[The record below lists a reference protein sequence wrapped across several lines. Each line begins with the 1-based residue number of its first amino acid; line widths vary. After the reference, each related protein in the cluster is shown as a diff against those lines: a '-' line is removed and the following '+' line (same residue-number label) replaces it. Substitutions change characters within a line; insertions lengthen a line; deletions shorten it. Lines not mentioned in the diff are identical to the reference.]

1 MIHSLNHAVRPLLLL
16 LTLALAA
23 GPVLGPVPAQ
33 AQESRTGLERSDF
46 QRHTSHDEMVAY
58 LKEVKAT
65 AHDMTLEI
73 FGRTH
78 QGRELYK
85 ATFSRP
91 AVSSPAE
98 AHASGRPIVV
108 LAANVHG
115 YNYTLRESLL
125 LMIRELGTP
134 GSELNQLLDQVV
146 VIVVPSKNPDGLEA
160 ETRFNAVGAD
170 LNRDYM
176 ALEHPAMAA
185 YVGRII
191 NRWEPHIYVDGHDG
205 GAVQYGGAYPY
216 SLLYQAAGT
225 AGADP
230 SLTELADREIFPRIA
245 RDYEAAGYEA
255 FYWARGDAERWYGGG
270 AAPRM
275 GRNYGG
281 LAGKVSIL
289 FELGEWHEKPV
300 AVETGILAYT
310 TVLEYARDRGNT
322 LVETVREARSRT
334 VELGARAEGRIPVA
348 ETLEP
353 DDFRV
358 TYRIPHPDRPDEL
371 LTVEDAEIVKR
382 PVGTRFRDRPFA
394 YLLPPQATEAVAMLR
409 RHGITVE
416 RLEEPMRLT
425 VQTYSLAGIRYE
437 ESDNQHRAA
446 VQVEVGSVQDE
457 EMEFGWGTWV
467 VRTGQPLGR
476 VVTHLMEAE
485 TADGI
490 VYWNRLTSLLPKAAL
505 QEHLEDPGAHPAP
518 RIPIYKL
525 MSETPLPTVSAPLRP
540 G

>member
-1 MIHSLNHAVRPLLLL
+1 MIHGSRPSIGLV
-16 LTLALAA
+16 LALACLV
-23 GPVLGPVPAQ
+23 PVASAALGPTPAE
-33 AQESRTGLERSDF
+33 AQEPRTGLERSDF
-46 QRHTSHDEMVAY
+46 QRHTSHDAMVAY
-58 LKEVKAT
+58 LHEVKGGS
-65 AHDMTLEI
+65 HDMALEV
-73 FGRTH
+73 FGHTH
-78 QGRELYK
+78 QGRELVK

-98 AHASGRPIVV
+98 AHLSGKPIVV

-125 LMIRELGTP
+125 LMIREMGTR
-134 GSELNQLLDQVV
+134 GSELNRLLDDII

-160 ETRFNAVGAD
+160 GTRSNAVGAD

-185 YVGRII
+185 YVGRVI
-191 NRWEPHIYVDGHDG
+191 NRWEPHLYVDGHDG

-216 SLLYQAAGT
+216 SLLFQAAGT

-230 SLTELADREIFPRIA
+230 RLTELADREIFPRIQS
-245 RDYEAAGYEA
+245 DYQEAGFEA
-255 FYWARGDAERWYGGG
+255 FYWARGEEDRWYGGG
-270 AAPRM
+270 ASPRM

-289 FELGEWHEKPV
+289 FELAEWHEKPV
-300 AVETGILAYT
+300 AVETGVLAYT
-310 TVLEYARDRGNT
+310 SVLEYARDRGDA
-322 LVETVREARSRT
+322 LVRTVRESRART
-334 VELGARAEGRIPVA
+334 VELGEGAEGRVPVA

-358 TYRIPHPDRPDEL
+358 TYRIADPDRPDEL
-371 LTVEDAEIVKR
+371 LTVTDAEIVKR

-409 RHGITVE
+409 RHGIVVE
-416 RLEEPMRLT
+416 RLAEPVELS

-437 ESDNQHRAA
+437 DTDNQHRAA
-446 VQVEVGSVQDE
+446 VRVEVGEVRDQE
-457 EMEFGWGTWV
+457 VEFGWGSWV
-467 VRTGQPLGR
+467 IRTGQPLGR
-476 VVTHLMEAE
+476 VVTHLLEAE
-485 TADGI
+485 TTDGV
-490 VYWNRLTSLLPKAAL
+490 VYWNRLSHLLPKAAL
-505 QEHLEDPGAHPAP
+505 QEHLDDPEAHPAP
-518 RIPIYKL
+518 TIPIYKL
-525 MSETPLPTVSAPLRP
+525 MSPVPLPSISP

>member
-1 MIHSLNHAVRPLLLL
+1 MNYSLHHALVL
-16 LTLALAA
+16 LTLTLMA
-23 GPVLGPVPAQ
+23 GPALGPVPAE
-33 AQESRTGLERSDF
+33 AQEPRTGLERSDF
-46 QRHTSHDEMVAY
+46 QRHTSHAEMVAY

-65 AHDMTLEI
+65 AHDMTLEV

-78 QGRELYK
+78 QDRELYK

-108 LAANVHG
+108 LSANVHG

-125 LMIRELGTP
+125 LMIRDLGTP
-134 GSELNQLLDQVV
+134 GSELNQLLDQVI

-191 NRWEPHIYVDGHDG
+191 NHWEPHLYVDGHDG

-245 RDYEAAGYEA
+245 RDYEAASYEA

-310 TVLEYARDRGNT
+310 TVLEYARDHGDT
-322 LVETVREARSRT
+322 LVRTVREARSRT

-353 DDFRV
+353 DHFRV
-358 TYRIPHPDRPDEL
+358 TYRIPDPDRPDEL

-394 YLLPPQATEAVAMLR
+394 YLLPPQAVEAVAMLR

-416 RLEEPMRLT
+416 RLAESVQLT
-425 VQTYSLAGIRYE
+425 VQTYSLSGIRYE

-446 VQVEVGSVQDE
+446 VRVEVGSVQDE
-457 EMEFGWGTWV
+457 EVEFGWGSWV

-490 VYWNRLTSLLPKAAL
+490 VYWNRLTPLLPKAAL

-525 MSETPLPTVSAPLRP
+525 MSETPLPTLSP